1 MKSGKWAP
9 GTEFPIPAEGRAA
22 GVLLPLSSLPSPWGI
37 GSFGAAAREWVDFL
51 AKAGQKYWQILPL
64 GPTGW
69 GDSPYQSFSAFA
81 LSPYYIDL
89 DAFCK
94 AGLLRRD
101 EFAGISWGALP
112 GRVDYGALYRH
123 RPEVLRRAFNRFNP
137 GAAFDAFREEA
148 KFWLD
153 DYCLFQAIKDAS
165 GGASWLGWEEP
176 LRFREKDALEKA
188 ARGLSGEIAY
198 HAFVQYQAYSQWRE
212 LKAYANRAGVAIIGD
227 MPIYV
232 ALDSADTWSRSDL
245 FQLGEGR
252 RPLRVAGCPPDPFA
266 AKGQF
271 WGNPLYRWDY
281 IAETGFDWWL
291 ERLRSSLSLFDV
303 VRIDHFRGFES
314 YFSIPAEAVSASG
327 GPDASG
333 GEWVKGPGLAFIAAI
348 REALPGAA
356 IIAEDLG
363 YLTGEVR
370 DLLAASGCPGMKV
383 LQFAF
388 DSREAADYMP
398 YTYRRNCVVYT
409 GTHDNP
415 TSAGWFK
422 TARQEDA
429 ALALDYF
436 GLEDPGEIH
445 WAFIR
450 AALSSVAGLA
460 LIPMQDYLGLGG
472 EARINTPSTTG
483 GGNWRWRLEDSISA
497 LHTLAARIRRLTLI
511 YGR

>member
-1 MKSGKWAP
+1 
-9 GTEFPIPAEGRAA
+9 
-22 GVLLPLSSLPSPWGI
+22 
-37 GSFGAAAREWVDFL
+37 VDFL

-89 DAFCK
+89 DTLRGE
-94 AGLLRRD
+94 GLLRRD
-101 EFAGISWGALP
+101 EFAGIPWGTSP
-112 GRVDYGALYRH
+112 GTVDYDALYRR
-123 RPEVLRRAFNRFNP
+123 RPEILKRAFGRFKP
-137 GAAFDAFREEA
+137 GAAFDAFRAEA

-165 GGASWLGWEEP
+165 GGVSWLDWEEP
-176 LRFREKDALEKA
+176 LRFREKAALKKA
-188 ARGLSGEIAY
+188 EGELSGEIAY

-212 LKAYANRAGVAIIGD
+212 LKARANRAGVAIIGD

-232 ALDSADTWSRSDL
+232 ALDSADTWSRSAL
-245 FQLGEGR
+245 FQLDEKR
-252 RPLRVAGCPPDPFA
+252 RPLRIAGCPPDPFA
-266 AKGQF
+266 AKGQL

-291 ERLRSSLSLFDV
+291 ERLRASLSLFDV

-314 YFSIPAEAVSASG
+314 YFSIPAEAAGASG
-327 GPDASG
+327 AHDASG
-333 GEWVKGPGLAFIAAI
+333 GEWVGGPGLAFIAAI
-348 REALPGAA
+348 REALPNAA

-363 YLTGEVR
+363 YLTGGVR
-370 DLLAASGCPGMKV
+370 ALLAASGCPGMKV

-388 DSREAADYMP
+388 DSRESANYMP

-422 TARQEDA
+422 SALREDA

-436 GLEDPGEIH
+436 GLGDPGEIH

-460 LIPMQDYLGLGG
+460 IIPMQDYLGLGN
-472 EARINTPSTTG
+472 EARMNTPSTTG
-483 GGNWRWRLEDSISA
+483 GGNWRWRLLPGAADA
-497 LHTLAARIRRLTLI
+497 VLAEKIGRLTRL